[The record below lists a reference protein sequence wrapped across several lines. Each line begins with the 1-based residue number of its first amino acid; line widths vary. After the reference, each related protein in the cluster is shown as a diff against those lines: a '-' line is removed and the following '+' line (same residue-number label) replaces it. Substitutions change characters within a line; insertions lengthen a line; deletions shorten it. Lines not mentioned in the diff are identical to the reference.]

1 MAKFMTVVFA
11 YEEGSKLP
19 LKLTQAF
26 AERSP
31 FEDADITAISFEDEI
46 SRVEQLEDESS

>member
-1 MAKFMTVVFA
+1 MSKFMTVVFV
-11 YEEGSKLP
+11 YEEGAKLP

-31 FEDADITAISFEDEI
+31 FDDASITAISFEDEI
-46 SRVEQLEDESS
+46 SRVGQLEDES